1 MPAGYA
7 IFILVFYPFLF
18 NLPLNLVRFQW
29 GFKQGL
35 APMPP
40 DVQKRAEAADRAVLL
55 VKYLTLLVTVV
66 SLLNRSLISTYAVGL
81 TTANWKSAMAL
92 GVLVSYVPVS
102 LGALLQ
108 RFLATDKP
116 GEEPES
122 RGPLAIWCGL
132 TVLGAFSV
140 EFWRAFCIAT
150 LIRLVLFPWV
160 AVLVVAIAYGA
171 SQITTSTARAAGT
184 ATFGA
189 AAGFLFVK
197 TGSLLAPLTMSLIVA
212 GAELYRVRHLASRVL
227 RTVVAL
233 GYPGDSKIGEKPQN
247 TRRNVT
253 CPSCNASFNPGKV
266 KMTLTSFTCPDCGE
280 VLEYETGKFGY
291 ILIYFCLFGVPALL
305 YYLGYRSLSLIPLSV
320 VVSVVILFLGI
331 AIQSFI
337 SPSKAQVKLTYDGSG
352 LRLTDKPKVRDDH
365 KPTDD

>member
-29 GFKQGL
+29 GFKQGV
-35 APMPP
+35 AQMPP
-40 DVQKRAEAADRAVLL
+40 DVQKRAEAVDRAVL
-55 VKYLTLLVTVV
+55 VVMYLILLMTVV
-66 SLLNRSLISTYAVGL
+66 LLLNRSLISTYEVGL

-92 GVLVSYVPVS
+92 GVLFSYVPVG

-108 RFLATDKP
+108 RFLAADKP
-116 GEEPES
+116 EEDPES

-132 TVLGAFSV
+132 TVLGALSV

-150 LIRLVLFPWV
+150 LIRLELLPWV

-171 SQITTSTARAAGT
+171 SQITTSTANAAGV

-189 AAGFLFVK
+189 TAGFLFVK
-197 TGSLLAPLTMSLIVA
+197 TGSLLAPLTMSLIAA
-212 GAELYRVRHLASRVL
+212 GARLYRVRHLASRVL

-233 GYPGDSKIGEKPQN
+233 GYPGGSKIGEKAQN
-247 TRRNVT
+247 TRRSVI
-253 CPSCNASFNPGKV
+253 CPSCKASFNPGKV

-280 VLEYETGKFGY
+280 VLEYETGTFAY
-291 ILIYFCLFGVPALL
+291 ILICFCLFGVPALL
-305 YYLGYRSLSLIPLSV
+305 YYLGYRNLSLIPLSIV
-320 VVSVVILFLGI
+320 VAVVILFLGI
-331 AIQSFI
+331 AIQSSI
-337 SPSKAQVKLTYDGSG
+337 SPSKAQVKLNYGDSG
-352 LRLTDKPKVRDDH
+352 LQLTDKPKIRDDH

>member
-1 MPAGYA
+1 MPAGYT

-55 VKYLTLLVTVV
+55 VMYLILLVTVV
-66 SLLNRSLISTYAVGL
+66 LLLNRSLISTYAVGL

-92 GVLVSYVPVS
+92 GVLVSYVPVG

-108 RFLATDKP
+108 RFLAPDKP

-122 RGPLAIWCGL
+122 HGPLAIWCGL
-132 TVLGAFSV
+132 TVLGALSV

-150 LIRLVLFPWV
+150 LIRLELFPWV

-171 SQITTSTARAAGT
+171 SQITTSTASAAGA

-197 TGSLLAPLTMSLIVA
+197 TGSLLAPLTMSLIAA
-212 GAELYRVRHLASRVL
+212 GAGLYRVRHLASRVL
-227 RTVVAL
+227 RTVVAV
-233 GYPGDSKIGEKPQN
+233 GYPGGSKIGKKPQN
-247 TRRNVT
+247 TGRNVI
-253 CPSCNASFNPGKV
+253 CPSCKASFHPGKV

-280 VLEYETGKFGY
+280 ILEYETETFAY
-291 ILIYFCLFGVPALL
+291 ILICFCLFGVPALL
-305 YYLGYRSLSLIPLSV
+305 YYLGYRSLSLIPLSIAV
-320 VVSVVILFLGI
+320 AVVIFFLGI
-331 AIQSFI
+331 AIQSSI
-337 SPSKAQVKLTYDGSG
+337 SPSKAQVKSTYDGSG

>member
-1 MPAGYA
+1 MFAGSA
-7 IFILVFYPFLF
+7 IFILVFYPLLF
-18 NLPLNLVRFQW
+18 NLPLNFVRYQW
-29 GFKQGL
+29 GVKRGL

-40 DVQKRAEAADRAVLL
+40 EMQKRAEAADRAVRLVMYLILL
-55 VKYLTLLVTVV
+55 ATVV
-66 SLLNRSLISTYAVGL
+66 SLLNRSQVSTYAVGL

-132 TVLGAFSV
+132 TVIGALSV

-150 LIRLVLFPWV
+150 LIRLELFPWV
-160 AVLVVAIAYGA
+160 AVLVVAIVYGA
-171 SQITTSTARAAGT
+171 SQITTSIARAVGA

-233 GYPGDSKIGEKPQN
+233 GYPSVSKIGEKQRN
-247 TRRNVT
+247 TRRNVA

-266 KMTLTSFTCPDCGE
+266 KMALTSFTCPDCGE
-280 VLEYETGKFGY
+280 VLEYETGTFDY
-291 ILIYFCLFGVPALL
+291 ILAYFCLFGVPALL
-305 YYLGYRSLSLIPLSV
+305 YYLGYRSLSLIPLSIAV
-320 VVSVVILFLGI
+320 AVVILFLGI

-337 SPSKAQVKLTYDGSG
+337 SPSKAQVKLTYGGSG
-352 LRLTDKPKVRDDH
+352 LRLTDKPKVRGDR